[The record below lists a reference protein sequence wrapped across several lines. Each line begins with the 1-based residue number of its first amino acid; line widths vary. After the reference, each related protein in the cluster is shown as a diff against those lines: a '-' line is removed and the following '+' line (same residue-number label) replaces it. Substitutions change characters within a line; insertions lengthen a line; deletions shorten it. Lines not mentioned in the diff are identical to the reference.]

1 MNPEF
6 LIRLELAFNEATTL
20 VDPAEKISYLEDLA
34 KRDTELE
41 RELRTLLA
49 LREESEEFFESREG
63 DYASLLTTT
72 MRVTKRVEKIDEFLE
87 FLARASDPVA
97 GGEIAAVRGFYLS
110 NLIATGPTGFVFHGR
125 DPQLCRD
132 VAIKVLAPSIARVPE
147 QKQAFIDEARLASTV
162 LHDNVVLIHHISAVP
177 DSPLVFYAME
187 WINGPTLQDWL
198 EQHTQPEFY
207 RDHAMS
213 LLRQLADGL
222 AAIHAHGIIHRD
234 LKPANLML
242 DSSEKRLK
250 IVDFGIAFEV
260 AQDLGLNAPVGTP
273 LYMSPEQ
280 LKSGTATQAS
290 DIFSLAEIA
299 CVLIWGKHPFEEKSI
314 DRLTTR
320 VTKGTPSLPSSEF
333 GCGAAAQGV
342 LRKALS
348 TDPAL
353 RFSNAVDFVDEL
365 LNAMKTTHRDGA
377 VSEGKASRSVRGQGA
392 NRIDPTIGDAGRA
405 GWLPVARKRRW
416 LFAFVGLAAVLM
428 IIGIANLP
436 DRFSDGFS
444 AQPDRNDSTNPN
456 AVQVAST
463 TDTVR
468 AGRWEDPDH
477 FSNFMGMQ
485 LKRIPSL
492 GQSIE
497 VWPPDADHPELFG
510 SLGWQNMRRDIW
522 IASKLVTRRQYLK
535 VMGIQGDSV
544 LQGDNDSESMLSL
557 DAPVTNVNYND
568 VKRFCERLTEL
579 DPDGISY
586 GGCGRNAWTM
596 ATYGY
601 RMIAENRRAEP
612 LLATFRRLSR
622 GEAVEDEDLGT
633 MPLIDDVFGSNWEWT
648 FGSSVKPIVL
658 DGVVS
663 YRERPEV
670 PSEPFLELL
679 GGGEKDLFV
688 HSHDMNYGMND
699 YLHDSHNLSFH
710 LESDGETCYLMPESV
725 GERSWV
731 SYRYRLK
738 KGVISAS
745 VRNPFALYQDNA
757 SAGIRIRCTDRPVEM
772 PIEECEWHTISA
784 LEGPMPE
791 MLFEPIDVTP
801 IVAGA
806 VEIEVEYWLQAVET
820 PLWHVQ
826 LGRTNQTSLLGG
838 IFCFQAVTGGREESM
853 RQSVSVPQSF
863 RSPLIGFRVA
873 AYLDE
878 QFLEKTAE

>member
-1 MNPEF
+1 
-6 LIRLELAFNEATTL
+6 
-20 VDPAEKISYLEDLA
+20 
-34 KRDTELE
+34 
-41 RELRTLLA
+41 
-49 LREESEEFFESREG
+49 
-63 DYASLLTTT
+63 
-72 MRVTKRVEKIDEFLE
+72 
-87 FLARASDPVA
+87 
-97 GGEIAAVRGFYLS
+97 
-110 NLIATGPTGFVFHGR
+110 
-125 DPQLCRD
+125 
-132 VAIKVLAPSIARVPE
+132 
-147 QKQAFIDEARLASTV
+147 
-162 LHDNVVLIHHISAVP
+162 
-177 DSPLVFYAME
+177 
-187 WINGPTLQDWL
+187 
-198 EQHTQPEFY
+198 
-207 RDHAMS
+207 
-213 LLRQLADGL
+213 
-222 AAIHAHGIIHRD
+222 
-234 LKPANLML
+234 
-242 DSSEKRLK
+242 
-250 IVDFGIAFEV
+250 
-260 AQDLGLNAPVGTP
+260 
-273 LYMSPEQ
+273 
-280 LKSGTATQAS
+280 
-290 DIFSLAEIA
+290 
-299 CVLIWGKHPFEEKSI
+299 
-314 DRLTTR
+314 
-320 VTKGTPSLPSSEF
+320 
-333 GCGAAAQGV
+333 
-342 LRKALS
+342 
-348 TDPAL
+348 
-353 RFSNAVDFVDEL
+353 
-365 LNAMKTTHRDGA
+365 
-377 VSEGKASRSVRGQGA
+377 
-392 NRIDPTIGDAGRA
+392 
-405 GWLPVARKRRW
+405 
-416 LFAFVGLAAVLM
+416 
-428 IIGIANLP
+428 
-436 DRFSDGFS
+436 
-444 AQPDRNDSTNPN
+444 
-456 AVQVAST
+456 
-463 TDTVR
+463 
-468 AGRWEDPDH
+468 
-477 FSNFMGMQ
+477 
-485 LKRIPSL
+485 
-492 GQSIE
+492 
-497 VWPPDADHPELFG
+497 
-510 SLGWQNMRRDIW
+510 
-522 IASKLVTRRQYLK
+522 
-535 VMGIQGDSV
+535 
-544 LQGDNDSESMLSL
+544 
-557 DAPVTNVNYND
+557 
-568 VKRFCERLTEL
+568 
-579 DPDGISY
+579 
-586 GGCGRNAWTM
+586 M

-601 RMIAENRRAEP
+601 RMIAENRRAAP
-612 LLATFRRLSR
+612 FLATFRRLSR

-806 VEIEVEYWLQAVET
+806 VEIEVEYWLQAVAT